1 MVEEWSGKVKEYP
14 REKAL
19 HELFEQQVERTPHAI
34 AVECEGKSLTYGALD
49 RKANQLAHHLMGMGV
64 GPEVRVG
71 LSVERSVEMVV
82 GMLGILKAG
91 GVYVPLE
98 ASYPA
103 ERLEWMKRE
112 AGVAVVVAQEKVA
125 EELPVGV
132 EPVVSVDGEW
142 EAISAQPESAPKAGV
157 GGGNLAYVMYTSGST
172 GRPKGVGVPHRAVAR
187 LVLGA
192 EYVKLGAGEV
202 VLQLA
207 PMAFD
212 ASTLEVWGA
221 LLSGAKLVVYPA
233 GTPTLEELG
242 RALGEY
248 GVTVLWLTAALFE
261 QMQARQAE
269 ALSKVRQV
277 LAGGDVLPVERVRE
291 RLATG
296 GVLINGYGPTENTTF
311 SSCNR
316 MEGERK

>member
-1 MVEEWSGKVKEYP
+1 MVEGWSGKVKEYP

-34 AVECEGKSLTYGALD
+34 AVECEGKSLTYGELD
-49 RKANQLAHHLMGMGV
+49 RRANQLAHHLRGMGV
-64 GPEVRVG
+64 GAEVRVG

-142 EAISAQPESAPKAGV
+142 EAISAQPESAPEAGV
-157 GGGNLAYVMYTSGST
+157 GGGTWRT
-172 GRPKGVGVPHRAVAR
+172 
-187 LVLGA
+187 
-192 EYVKLGAGEV
+192 
-202 VLQLA
+202 
-207 PMAFD
+207 
-212 ASTLEVWGA
+212 
-221 LLSGAKLVVYPA
+221 
-233 GTPTLEELG
+233 
-242 RALGEY
+242 
-248 GVTVLWLTAALFE
+248 
-261 QMQARQAE
+261 
-269 ALSKVRQV
+269 
-277 LAGGDVLPVERVRE
+277 
-291 RLATG
+291 
-296 GVLINGYGPTENTTF
+296 
-311 SSCNR
+311 
-316 MEGERK
+316 